1 MRRLQRMQC
10 YMQRACWLIYHRAL
24 PQVFGR
30 NKTPLKAVCRTLDVD
45 VNVHKQYTNQIHQ
58 IYKALILPF
67 IQPGIVYTYQHTLLG
82 ACSPASM
89 PTPALHSSACLSAG
103 SPCEA
108 EGLVQET
115 PPPPLTHTHTDTRPQ
130 FPALS
135 HVPRQLPDHVFVAN
149 TGEAERSQAAMDA
162 GMAAYKAAQALSPK
176 PNQAALNKTQ
186 AHARTK
192 RCQSTHPPP
201 VCSGHTAWM
210 TVIRSRQH
218 SHGLVRSA
226 ATKCWL

>member
-30 NKTPLKAVCRTLDVD
+30 NKAPLKAVCRTLDVD

-89 PTPALHSSACLSAG
+89 PTPALYSSACLSAG

-115 PPPPLTHTHTDTRPQ
+115 PPPPSHTHTHR
-130 FPALS
+130 
-135 HVPRQLPDHVFVAN
+135 H
-149 TGEAERSQAAMDA
+149 
-162 GMAAYKAAQALSPK
+162 
-176 PNQAALNKTQ
+176 
-186 AHARTK
+186 
-192 RCQSTHPPP
+192 THPIPRP
-201 VCSGHTAWM
+201 E
-210 TVIRSRQH
+210 SRTHVSSQTMF
-218 SHGLVRSA
+218 LWRIQVKRSA
-226 ATKCWL
+226 ARLLWMLAWLLIKQRRHSVPSPTRQP